1 MSDIELTAVSVTSC
15 SVLTQS
21 CEESQRGD
29 FTCPGSHSNTSNGD
43 QTGSGTSTISLTA
56 GSNRKLDEGNR
67 NPLIWITRKWKHRHT
82 NRVLFASILPTPYA
96 KPGQKV
102 SS

>member
-1 MSDIELTAVSVTSC
+1 MSDIELTAVSMTSC

-21 CEESQRGD
+21 CDESQRGD
-29 FTCPGSHSNTSNGD
+29 FTCPGSHRNTSNGD

-56 GSNRKLDEGNR
+56 GSNRKLDEGNG

-96 KPGQKV
+96 TPGQKV